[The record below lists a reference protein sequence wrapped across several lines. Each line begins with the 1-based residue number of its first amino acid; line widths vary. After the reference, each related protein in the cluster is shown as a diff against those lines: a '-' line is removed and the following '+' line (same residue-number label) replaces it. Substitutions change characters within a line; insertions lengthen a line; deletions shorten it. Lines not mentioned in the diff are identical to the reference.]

1 MYRLCSRVVVV
12 KGQLVGGKPEQAI
25 PPPVSVAELLAENA
39 ELRRQ
44 VAHLRGEG
52 SSRARPRGRRS
63 ALRATSAPA
72 PAEPPGETD
81 LVHAR
86 SDLSALGMSTTSVA
100 DPRSPVENSCLYPT
114 ANLEAAAAA
123 AAAGAPGPGL
133 TDSAVAVR
141 PPAID
146 STTIPLELR
155 HLIPPRQLSRFLIDR
170 ALGLVGWMHVTVH
183 RPTFLKKHDWWQ
195 DERAVDETDCYLGLP
210 WLALYFALLSL
221 GSFFVDDDDAMASV
235 AGLSA
240 GEFPEIGNAFDE
252 SPCMAT
258 MLACALRMN
267 QDSLSHLLPPE
278 ADPAKPGVVTREV
291 PGSPALTMS
300 LLSTSAHCN
309 DEDIQTGTP
318 LPDYARTDLKE
329 TSFHHFMYALACQC
343 QTFAGQFVAAAGD
356 AARRVALVAEADRA
370 LTELLEQFPLFRS
383 SVEPYPPFDVC
394 VECAHT
400 VIAERRRPK
409 PGLFDRDWRV
419 GFETATAG
427 FHLVAAY
434 KHVQRRTG
442 GAVSDEAETLRTEIL
457 DVIRI
462 LELDARHNAV
472 ARHAV
477 ATLQNQFDL
486 AVGLGTMCT
495 VTAATDTL
503 GAGSWN
509 PSVLSADSSSLETAG
524 LAGLVGLGGPDAL
537 PAPGNDND
545 PRSLL
550 AGLSPAFD
558 GPGGHG
564 GGGFDWLAPELDTM
578 PWADARTFWTL
589 GDWPGLDMP

>member
-1 MYRLCSRVVVV
+1 MRSY
-12 KGQLVGGKPEQAI
+12 GD
-25 PPPVSVAELLAENA
+25 
-39 ELRRQ
+39 RR
-44 VAHLRGEG
+44 AKETE
-52 SSRARPRGRRS
+52 ARP
-63 ALRATSAPA
+63 
-72 PAEPPGETD
+72 
-81 LVHAR
+81 
-86 SDLSALGMSTTSVA
+86 
-100 DPRSPVENSCLYPT
+100 
-114 ANLEAAAAA
+114 
-123 AAAGAPGPGL
+123 
-133 TDSAVAVR
+133 VR
-141 PPAID
+141 PRLVRD
-146 STTIPLELR
+146 GPLQYA
-155 HLIPPRQLSRFLIDR
+155 HISPDT
-170 ALGLVGWMHVTVH
+170 HV
-183 RPTFLKKHDWWQ
+183 
-195 DERAVDETDCYLGLP
+195 
-210 WLALYFALLSL
+210 
-221 GSFFVDDDDAMASV
+221 
-235 AGLSA
+235 
-240 GEFPEIGNAFDE
+240 
-252 SPCMAT
+252 
-258 MLACALRMN
+258 
-267 QDSLSHLLPPE
+267 HLLPLW
-278 ADPAKPGVVTREV
+278 D
-291 PGSPALTMS
+291 
-300 LLSTSAHCN
+300 
-309 DEDIQTGTP
+309 
-318 LPDYARTDLKE
+318 
-329 TSFHHFMYALACQC
+329 
-343 QTFAGQFVAAAGD
+343 
-356 AARRVALVAEADRA
+356 
-370 LTELLEQFPLFRS
+370 
-383 SVEPYPPFDVC
+383 
-394 VECAHT
+394 HT
-400 VIAERRRPK
+400 YR
-409 PGLFDRDWRV
+409 RV

-564 GGGFDWLAPELDTM
+564 GGGFDWLTPELDTM

>member
-1 MYRLCSRVVVV
+1 M
-12 KGQLVGGKPEQAI
+12 
-25 PPPVSVAELLAENA
+25 
-39 ELRRQ
+39 
-44 VAHLRGEG
+44 
-52 SSRARPRGRRS
+52 
-63 ALRATSAPA
+63 
-72 PAEPPGETD
+72 
-81 LVHAR
+81 
-86 SDLSALGMSTTSVA
+86 
-100 DPRSPVENSCLYPT
+100 
-114 ANLEAAAAA
+114 
-123 AAAGAPGPGL
+123 
-133 TDSAVAVR
+133 
-141 PPAID
+141 
-146 STTIPLELR
+146 
-155 HLIPPRQLSRFLIDR
+155 
-170 ALGLVGWMHVTVH
+170 
-183 RPTFLKKHDWWQ
+183 
-195 DERAVDETDCYLGLP
+195 
-210 WLALYFALLSL
+210 
-221 GSFFVDDDDAMASV
+221 
-235 AGLSA
+235 
-240 GEFPEIGNAFDE
+240 
-252 SPCMAT
+252 
-258 MLACALRMN
+258 
-267 QDSLSHLLPPE
+267 
-278 ADPAKPGVVTREV
+278 
-291 PGSPALTMS
+291 
-300 LLSTSAHCN
+300 
-309 DEDIQTGTP
+309 
-318 LPDYARTDLKE
+318 
-329 TSFHHFMYALACQC
+329 
-343 QTFAGQFVAAAGD
+343 
-356 AARRVALVAEADRA
+356 
-370 LTELLEQFPLFRS
+370 
-383 SVEPYPPFDVC
+383 
-394 VECAHT
+394 
-400 VIAERRRPK
+400 IAERRRPK
-409 PGLFDRDWRV
+409 PGLFDRDWCATARFSTLISPPDTHVHLLPLWDHTYRRV

-477 ATLQNQFDL
+477 VTLQNQFDL

-564 GGGFDWLAPELDTM
+564 GGGFDWLTPEPDTM